1 MLVGREVFDSIVPGS
16 KFSDVHVCGL
26 HCLWQE
32 LEVAQA
38 AETETLLLV
47 ELPDEEGFA
56 LNVEDFH

>member
-1 MLVGREVFDSIVPGS
+1 M
-16 KFSDVHVCGL
+16 
-26 HCLWQE
+26 
-32 LEVAQA
+32 AQA